1 MYTFSQETREALL
14 KFRLGTSRAKTPQA
28 KIYSIDIKTQ
38 EIKAAEEEIYTDMQ
52 ELADALPET
61 SPRFVLLSYPMT
73 MSRYVQPSGGFSV
86 PYVLLYYRP
95 ENCNPKQY
103 MSYAGAVEEVREAA
117 GVNRV
122 IELDNAEDLETIE
135 TRLARKE

>member
-1 MYTFSQETREALL
+1 MLQVQ
-14 KFRLGTSRAKTPQA
+14 LGCTAYRCCLVI
-28 KIYSIDIKTQ
+28 KIYRANQ
-38 EIKAAEEEIYTDMQ
+38 
-52 ELADALPET
+52 
-61 SPRFVLLSYPMT
+61 
-73 MSRYVQPSGGFSV
+73 SRYVQPSGGFSV

-122 IELDNAEDLETIE
+122 IELDNTEDLETIE
-135 TRLARKE
+135 TRLARRE